1 MDIDGE
7 IYTLNISKDKDQ
19 IVYSYRGKKLTNDDK
34 VKLKRKGRVLKDE
47 FNFGYDTMNIFT
59 PVNEDGV
66 DNGYYKGYYIY
77 NHLNEAGDNIFIV
90 SNSVISPNL
99 YDPAKFKSLKDAKLA
114 VEGFN
119 RSANVSKQTK
129 VGLKQILGSSDGK
142 RYVNLEFPTNVGQTI
157 NSIAYPIGPK
167 TKLFAQE
174 HNLITTKKPSEIQA
188 FYKQRGIDISSLDLP
203 EKIGIFLYAMTENGY
218 SINAMQGKTLE
229 DSDYANIRKII
240 FDINN
245 APIKQYLVER
255 SNKNGEGNY
264 TTYIKSLS
272 DSGIT
277 INSTG
282 VDLAGNPPTQSLTST
297 LFNLKDTLENTLF
310 KDTPI
315 KIVITDNEQLAQLQD
330 QNGNRIFH
338 DGTDGVRAFIYDN
351 NLYINQ
357 SNASIN
363 DLLHETFHIVLGAI
377 KAQDMNEGTRNYENI
392 LNFYDKKYLR

>member
-1 MDIDGE
+1 M
-7 IYTLNISKDKDQ
+7 
-19 IVYSYRGKKLTNDDK
+19 YSYKGKKLTNDDK

-119 RSANVSKQTK
+119 RSANISKQTK

-157 NSIAYPIGPK
+157 NSIAYPIGQK

-245 APIKQYLVER
+245 APIK
-255 SNKNGEGNY
+255 
-264 TTYIKSLS
+264 
-272 DSGIT
+272 
-277 INSTG
+277 
-282 VDLAGNPPTQSLTST
+282 
-297 LFNLKDTLENTLF
+297 
-310 KDTPI
+310 
-315 KIVITDNEQLAQLQD
+315 
-330 QNGNRIFH
+330 
-338 DGTDGVRAFIYDN
+338 
-351 NLYINQ
+351 
-357 SNASIN
+357 
-363 DLLHETFHIVLGAI
+363 
-377 KAQDMNEGTRNYENI
+377 
-392 LNFYDKKYLR
+392 

>member
-1 MDIDGE
+1 
-7 IYTLNISKDKDQ
+7 
-19 IVYSYRGKKLTNDDK
+19 
-34 VKLKRKGRVLKDE
+34 
-47 FNFGYDTMNIFT
+47 
-59 PVNEDGV
+59 
-66 DNGYYKGYYIY
+66 
-77 NHLNEAGDNIFIV
+77 
-90 SNSVISPNL
+90 
-99 YDPAKFKSLKDAKLA
+99 
-114 VEGFN
+114 
-119 RSANVSKQTK
+119 
-129 VGLKQILGSSDGK
+129 
-142 RYVNLEFPTNVGQTI
+142 
-157 NSIAYPIGPK
+157 
-167 TKLFAQE
+167 
-174 HNLITTKKPSEIQA
+174 
-188 FYKQRGIDISSLDLP
+188 
-203 EKIGIFLYAMTENGY
+203 MTENGY